1 MMPARRAGSPACSK
15 EYTHAEGHGDLRDVH
30 GCREPIND
38 AYLSPP
44 GTSLCMWSEIIRE
57 FSDSPSQAKVAKFLL
72 ENGFSVN
79 ERGRISC
86 NGLEIPST
94 QVAKALQT
102 DRRVVD
108 ATAQRILSLPLHRT
122 IFSHLRV
129 TPDLSRVAG
138 HLGLSVMTI
147 YPEDATR
154 KGIVSD
160 AVRVI
165 SGAGLSIRQIYVTD
179 PLLSEDPRLVVIIDG
194 DFPASVIE
202 DIRHLPEVRK
212 IVL

>member
-1 MMPARRAGSPACSK
+1 MKGNTQWCIFILTR
-15 EYTHAEGHGDLRDVH
+15 EYS
-30 GCREPIND
+30 II
-38 AYLSPP
+38 
-44 GTSLCMWSEIIRE
+44 MWSEIIRE
-57 FSDSPSQAKVAKFLL
+57 FSDSPSQAKVVTFLL

-79 ERGRISC
+79 ERGRINC

-94 QVAKALQT
+94 QVAKAIHT

-122 IFSHLRV
+122 VFSHMRV
-129 TPDLSRVAG
+129 TPDLSRVAD

-147 YPEDATR
+147 YPRDATE
-154 KGIVSD
+154 KGIVSE

-165 SGAGLSIRQIYVTD
+165 SEAGLSIRQIYVTD
-179 PLLSEDPRLVVIIDG
+179 PLLSEDPKLVIIIEG
-194 DFPASVIE
+194 DFPPRVIE
-202 DIRHLPEVRK
+202 GVRHLPQVRK